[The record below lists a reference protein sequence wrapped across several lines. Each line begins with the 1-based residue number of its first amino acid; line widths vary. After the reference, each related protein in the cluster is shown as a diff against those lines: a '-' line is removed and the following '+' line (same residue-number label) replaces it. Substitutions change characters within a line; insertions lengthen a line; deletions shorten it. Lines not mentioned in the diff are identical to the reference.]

1 MKIGFL
7 FPGQGSQN
15 VGMGKDLYEKFSAVK
30 KIYDKVQELTGINVA
45 EISFEGPEE
54 VLNQTKYTQICIL
67 TMSLAILELLKEKN
81 IKAEISCGLSLGE
94 YTSLIYSK
102 ALDYEDGIK
111 LVQKRGEYMQN
122 YVPKGDWAMTSILG
136 TTEENVIEI
145 CKKVTDGFVV
155 PVNFNTTGN
164 TVISGE
170 KKAIEQAEFIAK
182 DMGVKK
188 VIRLNTSAPFHT
200 EKLIQASNALRKELE
215 HIKINKFETPVVKN
229 IDGEIYKDGDDVK
242 DILAKHIISPVK
254 FKKSLET
261 MIDYGIDTFIEIGPK
276 KNLSG
281 FVKRLGTE
289 KEVDIFNINNVET
302 YESVV
307 ENLKS

>member
-15 VGMGKDLYEKFSAVK
+15 VGMGKDLYEKFDTVK
-30 KIYDKVQELTGINVA
+30 KVYDKVQELTGINVA
-45 EISFEGPEE
+45 KISFEGAEE

-67 TMSLAILELLKEKN
+67 TMSLAILELLKKED
-81 IKAEISCGLSLGE
+81 IKAEMSCGLSLGE

-102 ALDYEDGIK
+102 ALDYEAGIK

-122 YVPKGDWAMTSILG
+122 LAPKGDWAMTSILG

-145 CKKVTDGFVV
+145 CQKVTDGFVV

-170 KKAIEQAEFIAK
+170 KKAIEQAESIAK
-182 DMGVKK
+182 EMGVKK

-200 EKLIQASNALRKELE
+200 EKLLDASNALRKELE
-215 HIKINKFETPVVKN
+215 NVKINKFETPVVKN

-242 DILAKHIISPVK
+242 DILAKHIISSVK

-261 MIDYGIDTFIEIGPK
+261 MIDYGIDTFVEIGPK

-289 KEVDIFNINNVET
+289 KEVNIFNINNVET
-302 YESVV
+302 YENVV